1 MIIFSYAMDWIIVRV
16 DEYILCII
24 IDRKII
30 MMLIVKPD

>member
-16 DEYILCII
+16 DDYILCIV
-24 IDRKII
+24 DRKII